1 MTSTNSSSL
10 ESTTSDGEIPS
21 SHSGQSNSKP
31 ERQEINRVWNL
42 TNAFAHPPKRLK
54 GKPLSEDEILQALVV
69 MREAR
74 SNASVSLSELVR
86 ISTFIQNILHKT
98 KLKKHVCF
106 LHMQEI
112 RDRFKILAST
122 LKKVARGVFDSIFD
136 EFCAEKHISVE
147 EINEDDAIQCKQVR
161 AISESVRAIQREI
174 TCVKLNRVIS
184 ENAAAGLQI

>member
-1 MTSTNSSSL
+1 MTSTNSSL

-42 TNAFAHPPKRLK
+42 TNAFARPPKRLK

-74 SNASVSLSELVR
+74 SSASVSLSELVR

-122 LKKVARGVFDSIFD
+122 LKKVARGVFDNIFD

-147 EINEDDAIQCKQVR
+147 EINEDNTVQCKQVR
-161 AISESVRAIQREI
+161 AISESARAIQREI
-174 TCVKLNRVIS
+174 ACAKLDSVIS
-184 ENAAAGLQI
+184 ENAAVGFQV

>member
-1 MTSTNSSSL
+1 MTSTNSSL
-10 ESTTSDGEIPS
+10 ESKTSDGEIPS

-42 TNAFAHPPKRLK
+42 TNTFARPPKRLK

-74 SNASVSLSELVR
+74 SSASVSLGELVK

-122 LKKVARGVFDSIFD
+122 LKKVAKGVFDDIFG

-147 EINEDDAIQCKQVR
+147 DITEDNEVQCKQVR
-161 AISESVRAIQREI
+161 AISESARAIQREI
-174 TCVKLNRVIS
+174 ACAKLNSVIS
-184 ENAAAGLQI
+184 ENAAVGFQI